1 MARKSFITKL
11 FGRRQKLDDLEIDQL
26 NRERLRL
33 KREEQRVVQRMVQTE
48 RDKAALFDEAVGI
61 GSKRQRTMVA
71 RQIKELDASAKHDEA
86 LSRALSKQ
94 VRILNGFI
102 KLKEDRD
109 FRERF
114 GMLGLLRK
122 MDVADIAVSI
132 EKVAIDGELT
142 DEKLA
147 QVLQALEDGDSM
159 TEKSEEPDIESIVAA
174 IEETAAA
181 ATEDR
186 EEASVKGLAKVNE
199 ILSEESKETDQELEQ
214 PELA

>member
-1 MARKSFITKL
+1 MARKSFIAKM
-11 FGRRQKLDDLEIDQL
+11 FGKRQKLDDLDLDRL

-33 KREEQRVVQRMVQTE
+33 KREEQKVVQRIGHIE
-48 RDKAALFDEAVGI
+48 RDKAALFEQAVGV

-94 VRILNGFI
+94 IRILNGII
-102 KLKEDRD
+102 KLKQDRE

-114 GMLGLLRK
+114 GMLGLLK
-122 MDVADIAVSI
+122 EMDVAEIAVNI

-147 QVLQALEDGDSM
+147 QVLQALEEGDSM
-159 TEKSEEPDIESIVAA
+159 MGQKEDPDIESIVAA

-181 ATEDR
+181 ATEGQ
-186 EEASVKGLAKVNE
+186 EEATTKGFAKVNE
-199 ILSEESKETDQELEQ
+199 ILAEEQQEAGRELEQ